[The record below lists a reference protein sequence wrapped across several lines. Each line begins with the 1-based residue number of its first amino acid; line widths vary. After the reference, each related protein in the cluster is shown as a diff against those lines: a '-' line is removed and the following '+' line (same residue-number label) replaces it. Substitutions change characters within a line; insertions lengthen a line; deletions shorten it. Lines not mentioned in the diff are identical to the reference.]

1 MSKIKIEIFDPPMCC
16 SSGICGPTLD
26 PVLIQVNATIQKLK
40 KDYADQIIVER
51 HMFGQNIAAF
61 QSNPTVME
69 LIKSQG
75 TQVLPLTTVNGQI
88 IKTQGYPNI
97 IELRAYFKQDS

>member
-16 SSGICGPTLD
+16 STGLCGPTID

-40 KDYADQIIVER
+40 KDYAEQVTVER
-51 HMFGQNIAAF
+51 HMFGQSIAAF
-61 QSNPTVME
+61 QNNPAVMS

-75 TQVLPLTTVNGQI
+75 SKVLPLTTVNGQI
-88 IKTQGYPNI
+88 IKTQGYPSMV
-97 IELRAYFKQDS
+97 ELQAYLK